1 MQIKLL
7 LGNNIKELEE
17 IVNKELAE
25 LQNITHEIIDVR
37 FTPLANNNFI
47 YYYAEILYK

>member
-7 LGNNIKELEE
+7 SGKNIKELEE
-17 IVNKELAE
+17 KVNKELAD

-37 FTPLANNNFI
+37 FIPLANNNFM